1 MFKLVKWALEKFT
14 LQPWLEFFVADYCNL
29 SFDSRLLAF
38 NGKKKLSFL
47 IMFLFYLIEF
57 NILNML

>member
-29 SFDSRLLAF
+29 SFDSRLLTF
-38 NGKKKLSFL
+38 NGKKTKFPHHVF
-47 IMFLFYLIEF
+47 ILFY
-57 NILNML
+57 